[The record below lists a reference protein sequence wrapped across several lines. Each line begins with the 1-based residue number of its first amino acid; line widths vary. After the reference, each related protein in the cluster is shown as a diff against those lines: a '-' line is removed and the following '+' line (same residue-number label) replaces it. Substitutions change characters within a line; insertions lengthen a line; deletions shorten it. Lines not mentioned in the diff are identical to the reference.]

1 MGVDGKV
8 TFRLYAPEAKKV
20 TVDTEGAEAIPGIT
34 NDEVMETTK
43 NVPFTRTE
51 NGIWSITLGHFPPG
65 VNRYSY
71 KVDGLTLADPKSIG
85 TCVDR
90 NLLFATNNV
99 PGFRYVV
106 KMQSAQDVVSAVKRY
121 GGLSKTYRSLRTK
134 T

>member
-1 MGVDGKV
+1 VSPEVGVDGKV

-90 NLLFATNNV
+90 NLLLSIGTCFLRQIMCQDFDMLSRCN
-99 PGFRYVV
+99 RH
-106 KMQSAQDVVSAVKRY
+106 KM
-121 GGLSKTYRSLRTK
+121 LCLP
-134 T
+134 